1 MKNMVY
7 KSTEKVKNF
16 CRWIFFEFRNDPL
29 LELYAKS
36 LNRKNLKLNNA
47 LTNGGNKAFSE
58 FTRSYVGKDVP
69 KIIWIFW
76 AQGEEKAPFLVRTC
90 IKSWKINNKDWDVRI
105 IDRDSI
111 KNYVDIPHISD
122 NLPFRFSANILR
134 LKLLEKFGGV
144 WADATT
150 YCHKPLSEW
159 MPILGGQS
167 GFFTFRGPYFDRWID
182 NWFIAACPQHPLI
195 KAWASDYENFI
206 TRCNRTPSTYFMMIY
221 ILQWRVLRDRTL
233 RHLLIASGG
242 LPAVP
247 AFFLQGYLDN
257 LCHIDQVQ
265 DMLNSGY
272 PVSKL
277 NWRLDISVEELRPK
291 LESLNLK

>member
-1 MKNMVY
+1 MVY
-7 KSTEKVKNF
+7 KLTEKVKNF

-36 LNRKNLKLNNA
+36 LNRKNLQLNKA
-47 LTNGGNKAFSE
+47 LTNGGNRAFGE
-58 FTRSYVGKDVP
+58 FTRNYMGKDIP

-76 AQGEEKAPFLVRTC
+76 AQGEEKAPFLVQNC
-90 IKSWKINNKDWDVRI
+90 IKSWKINNEDWDVRI
-105 IDRDSI
+105 IDKDYI
-111 KNYVDIPHISD
+111 NNYVDIPHISE

-182 NWFIAACPQHPLI
+182 NWFIASCPQHPLI

-265 DMLNSGY
+265 GMLNSGY

-277 NWRLDISVEELRPK
+277 NWRIDISVEELRAK